1 MADEFIAAIEAG
13 APHYSAWQ
21 VYAVRAEIRLA
32 WGDPGAAIRDAE
44 SALAAGRTVADPQAV
59 YFVLAACAHVLSL
72 ASGRGRAVPL
82 ARELLEAL
90 SRGVGMQFAV
100 INLPSFASAVLRL
113 DLAQKL
119 VDALADHLQTP
130 WTETVRAYAQGDFV
144 AAAEILQRTGSRPE
158 EAEAR
163 LQAAEQ
169 LIAEGR
175 RAEADEQ
182 LQQALEFYRSVGA
195 THYVRE
201 CEALL
206 AASA

>member
-1 MADEFIAAIEAG
+1 
-13 APHYSAWQ
+13 
-21 VYAVRAEIRLA
+21 VC
-32 WGDPGAAIRDAE
+32 
-44 SALAAGRTVADPQAV
+44 
-59 YFVLAACAHVLSL
+59 FVLAACAHVFSL
-72 ASGRGRAVPL
+72 ASGSDRAVPL
-82 ARELLEAL
+82 ARELLDTL

-113 DLAQKL
+113 DLAQEL
-119 VDALADHLQTP
+119 VDALADHFETP
-130 WTETVRAYAQGDFV
+130 WTETVRAYARGDFA
-144 AAAEILQRTGSRPE
+144 AAAEILHRTGSRPE

-163 LQAAEQ
+163 LRAAEQ
-169 LIAEGR
+169 LVAEGR
-175 RAEADEQ
+175 RAQADEQ